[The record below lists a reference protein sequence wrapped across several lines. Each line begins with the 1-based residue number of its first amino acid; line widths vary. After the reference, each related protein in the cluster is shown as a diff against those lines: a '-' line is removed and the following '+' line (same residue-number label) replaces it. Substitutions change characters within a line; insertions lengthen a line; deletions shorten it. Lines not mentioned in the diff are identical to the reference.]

1 MCCRSA
7 TDYFGRWLSECCFHR
22 WDTGEWSSCSATC
35 GVGLMTRTVAC
46 THRPSRNSNHTA
58 VLKDEDC
65 PKPKPSPTFCP
76 SKSPT
81 NQQSCS
87 KQDCPPQWVTNDWS
101 QCSVTCGNGIQ
112 TMQAISYLRTFLA
125 KSTNK
130 QVSRVVAELCCGWMI
145 RWRVDAWS
153 PCSATCGG
161 GTQTRSVRCMKGP
174 QVRSRQ
180 AENRQCLGTG
190 RRPSDTRMC
199 NLLPCRECRDS
210 TRYCEKVRQLELC
223 PLPQFK
229 TTRGA
234 AENLERSGKVPAET
248 CNLYNPS

>member
-1 MCCRSA
+1 SK
-7 TDYFGRWLSECCFHR
+7 YCFHR
-22 WDTGEWSSCSATC
+22 WETGEWSSCSATC

-46 THRPSRNSNHTA
+46 AHQPSRNSNHTA

-65 PKPKPSPTFCP
+65 PKPKPSPPCG
-76 SKSPT
+76 
-81 NQQSCS
+81 
-87 KQDCPPQWVTNDWS
+87 KQDCLPQWVTTDWS

-112 TMQAISYLRTFLA
+112 SLQAICR
-125 KSTNK
+125 K
-130 QVSRVVAELCCGWMI
+130 QGENGRYWTVDPKNCSLISKPDRVRPCSLK
-145 RWRVDAWS
+145 WRVDAWS

-174 QVRSRQ
+174 HGRSRQ

-190 RRPSDTRMC
+190 RRPSNTRMC
-199 NLLPCRECRDS
+199 NLLPCTRWCRDS

-229 TTRGA
+229 SRCCYSCRNT
-234 AENLERSGKVPAET
+234 
-248 CNLYNPS
+248 